1 MVLSFIRLKI
11 LIKILK
17 NLICNFNYAKTVC
30 FISGFV
36 SLFLIKLRTC
46 FINLYDLCK
55 LVILP
60 NNNFNNH
67 TYSKKGVNTYEEI

>member
-1 MVLSFIRLKI
+1 MRKL
-11 LIKILK
+11 
-17 NLICNFNYAKTVC
+17 
-30 FISGFV
+30 FV
-36 SLFLIKLRTC
+36 YSVLFLVLLSVKLRTC

>member
-1 MVLSFIRLKI
+1 MKI
-11 LIKILK
+11 LT
-17 NLICNFNYAKTVC
+17 NMICNFNHAKTVC
-30 FISGFV
+30 FISGFC
-36 SLFLIKLRTC
+36 FFILIKLRTC

-60 NNNFNNH
+60 NNNFNNN

>member
-1 MVLSFIRLKI
+1 MRKLFVLL
-11 LIKILK
+11 
-17 NLICNFNYAKTVC
+17 VV
-30 FISGFV
+30 FV
-36 SLFLIKLRTC
+36 YLFLIKLRTC

-60 NNNFNNH
+60 NNNFNNN